1 MSRSVRLRL
10 FIFIFIVAICSF
22 VYFVS
27 KYSFLDDSE
36 KLTIIESAD
45 DREEALEDIEEQLD
59 ERNQGSLIGI
69 VGSLAAGLLSVWGVV
84 DTFWREVGGMRK
96 LQIAKQ
102 ELENEKLKL
111 EIQKLK
117 SELKTTRS
125 SDST

>member
-1 MSRSVRLRL
+1 MPRSVRLRL

-59 ERNQGSLIGI
+59 ERNQGNLIGI

-96 LQIAKQ
+96 LQIARQ
-102 ELENEKLKL
+102 QLENEKLKL
-111 EIQKLK
+111 EIEKLK
-117 SELKTTRS
+117 SELKTARS

>member
-1 MSRSVRLRL
+1 MSRSIRLRL
-10 FIFIFIVAICSF
+10 FILIFIVAACSL

-36 KLTIIESAD
+36 KLAIVESSEN
-45 DREEALEDIEEQLD
+45 REEALEDIEEQLD
-59 ERNQGSLIGI
+59 ERNQGNLIGI

-96 LQIAKQ
+96 LQIARQ
-102 ELENEKLKL
+102 QLENEKLKL
-111 EIQKLK
+111 EIEKLK
-117 SELKTTRS
+117 SELKTARS